1 MGLRIN
7 QNPAAMNAYRSLN
20 VTDGQ
25 MSKSLEKLS
34 SGFRIN
40 RAADDAAGLAI
51 SEKLR
56 AQVTGL
62 NTASA
67 NAQNAVSLLQ
77 TAEGAL
83 NETHSILQRMREL
96 AVQSS
101 NDTNVKADREK
112 IQLEVDQLAKEL
124 NRIGNT
130 TEFNTQ
136 KILSGGDTTASA
148 TSQGVAGAGKS
159 LTFAIGAN
167 KDQTLSVEIEDMRG
181 GALGVAFTTQA
192 VLAADGTETTAQ
204 GTVRSYSEVPDATYG
219 VTSRPRPRRTA
230 PSRRSTPPSRRCPS
244 SARSSVP
251 RRTDSSTPS
260 TTSVWP
266 RRTCPPPSR
275 GSATPTWPRR

>member
-1 MGLRIN
+1 M
-7 QNPAAMNAYRSLN
+7 
-20 VTDGQ
+20 
-25 MSKSLEKLS
+25 
-34 SGFRIN
+34 
-40 RAADDAAGLAI
+40 
-51 SEKLR
+51 
-56 AQVTGL
+56 
-62 NTASA
+62 
-67 NAQNAVSLLQ
+67 Q

-167 KDQTLSVEIEDMRG
+167 KDQTLSVSISDMRG
-181 GALGVAFTTQA
+181 GALGVAFDNEATI
-192 VLAADGTETTAQ
+192 AADGVTVTTAQ
-204 GTVRSYSEVPDATYG
+204 TVLDADKSYGETGTYG
-219 VTSRPRPRRTA
+219 INVKTQAAANSAIETINTAIETVSEQRAKLGASQNRLEHTINNLGVAAENLSASESRIRDTDMAKEMMAFTRSQILSPGRHGHARPGQPGPAGRAVPAPLGPIARRGRGELA
-230 PSRRSTPPSRRCPS
+230 LTPPSLAPSPLAAAREHPCP
-244 SARSSVP
+244 V
-251 RRTDSSTPS
+251 ST
-260 TTSVWP
+260 
-266 RRTCPPPSR
+266 
-275 GSATPTWPRR
+275 A